1 MFDLHL
7 HTNLSDGASSIE
19 ELIELA
25 NNAELRFMSITDHN
39 HALAFQ
45 SENLPKLQNFKGRI
59 LTGCEIATSFKGS
72 IIEILGYGIK
82 PEIINSWYKEF
93 FSEENL
99 VKKENFLFDK
109 LKKLCYKENVKLEQE
124 LNLGEI
130 KKGCSKRTIY
140 ESLIKFDENKEALG
154 INSYREFFRQV
165 LSNPKHPLF
174 LNEGE
179 TYPELKAVVNL
190 IHEAGGKAFLA
201 HPFEYG
207 FENKLEAIE
216 EIIKLCPLDGIEV
229 FHPSA
234 AVYECSKLES
244 FCKDYSLYISGGSDF
259 HSFKR
264 NTRVGLSSG
273 NKTLDDE
280 LILPWIK
287 ENMLIK

>member
-7 HTNLSDGASSIE
+7 HTNLSDGACSIE
-19 ELIELA
+19 ELIELT
-25 NNAELRFMSITDHN
+25 NKAELGFMSITDHN
-39 HALAFQ
+39 HALAFD
-45 SENLPKLQNFKGRI
+45 SENSPRLQSFKGHI
-59 LTGCEIATSFKGS
+59 VTGCEIATSFKGT

-99 VKKENFLFDK
+99 IKKENFLFDK
-109 LKKLCYKENVKLEQE
+109 LKKLCYKENIILEE
-124 LNLGEI
+124 GLTLGEI
-130 KKGCSKRTIY
+130 KKGCSKKTIY
-140 ESLIKFDENKEALG
+140 ESLIKFDENKEALSV
-154 INSYREFFRQV
+154 NSYREFFRLV

-179 TYPELKAVVNL
+179 TYPELKAAVNL

-201 HPFEYG
+201 HPYEYG
-207 FENKLEAIE
+207 FENTLEVIE

-234 AVYECSKLES
+234 VVEECCKLES
-244 FCKDYSLYISGGSDF
+244 FCKDHSLYISGGSDF
-259 HSFKR
+259 HSFKK
-264 NTRVGLSSG
+264 NIRVGLSSG

-280 LILPWIK
+280 LILPWII

>member
-1 MFDLHL
+1 M
-7 HTNLSDGASSIE
+7 HTSLSDGACEVE

-25 NNAELRFMSITDHN
+25 NNAKLSYMSITDHN

-45 SENLPKLQNFKGRI
+45 GENLPKLQSFKGHI
-59 LTGCEIATSFKGS
+59 LTGCEIATSYKGN

-82 PEIINSWYKEF
+82 PEKINSWYKEF

-99 VKKENFLFDK
+99 IKKENFLFDK
-109 LKKLCYKENVKLEQE
+109 LKKLCYKENIRLEEE

-130 KKGCSKRTIY
+130 KKGCSKKTIY
-140 ESLIKFDENKEALG
+140 ESLMKFDKNKEALRV
-154 INSYREFFRQV
+154 NSYREFFRHV

-174 LNEGE
+174 LNEAE
-179 TYPELKAVVNL
+179 TYPELKAAVNL
-190 IHEAGGKAFLA
+190 IHAAGGKAFLA

-207 FENKLEAIE
+207 FENTLEAIE
-216 EIIKLCPLDGIEV
+216 EITKLSPLDGIEV

-234 AVYECSKLES
+234 AVDECCKLES
-244 FCKDYSLYISGGSDF
+244 FCKHHSLYISGGSDF

-273 NKTLDDE
+273 NKTLNDE